1 MSSRHSTSRE
11 RERGHVT
18 AVTTAPLRVPLRVPV
33 SSALSRLRAWL
44 LAGVAATGLGLLFAA
59 QVYVAQRSAG
69 RPGEFWV
76 ASRIE
81 PQLIPWYVWAS
92 LAPLVMRGV
101 SHIAARAFGLLQQT
115 AAYLALAV
123 ACTVVHAAVT
133 ALALGWWWSFPSA
146 VPTNPGWHLLD
157 VLRTRGVVNLVVF
170 AALAAA
176 CLAIRQQ
183 RLAQQRTLTAA
194 RLETRLAEAEL
205 RALRAQLEPHFL
217 FNTLNAISAYVR
229 PAPDVAEAMVARLAD
244 VLRVVVDT
252 SRRRETTLRDEL
264 ALARSYLEI
273 HRVRFGDRLRIAW
286 RVDDAA
292 LDLPAPPLVLQPVIE
307 NAVRH
312 GVEARPQATLIT
324 VTAEVREAMVSVEV
338 RDTPDLSPVATTAGR
353 ATPPPSAALPAAGD
367 EGGDGGIGLS
377 NTRARLELLFGDRYD
392 LRLTRSEGGSTSV
405 HLAWPAG
412 GAALP
417 IAR

>member
-1 MSSRHSTSRE
+1 MTQS
-11 RERGHVT
+11 
-18 AVTTAPLRVPLRVPV
+18 
-33 SSALSRLRAWL
+33 SSAALAGTRAAARPRRPLGVTPLRAWL
-44 LAGVAATGLGLLFAA
+44 LAVLAATVLGLLFAA
-59 QVYVAQRSAG
+59 QIYLAQRGAG
-69 RPGEFWV
+69 RGGDFWV

-81 PQLIPWYVWAS
+81 PQLIPWYVWAC

-101 SHIAARAFGLLQQT
+101 GQVAAWRLGAPAQA

-123 ACTVVHAAVT
+123 AFVLAHAALT

-146 VPTNPGWHLLD
+146 VPTNPGWHLVNL
-157 VLRTRGVVNLVVF
+157 LRTRAAVNLLVF
-170 AALAAA
+170 AALAAGG
-176 CLAIRQQ
+176 LAVRQQ
-183 RLAQQRTLTAA
+183 RLAHERALEAA
-194 RLETRLAEAEL
+194 RLEARLAEAEL

-217 FNTLNAISAYVR
+217 FNTLNAIGAYVR

-244 VLRVVVDT
+244 VLRVVVGT

-273 HRVRFGDRLRIAW
+273 HRVRFGDRLRVAW

-312 GVEARPQATLIT
+312 GVEARPQTTLIT
-324 VTAEVREAMVSVEV
+324 VTARVREEMVSVEV
-338 RDTPDLSPVATTAGR
+338 RDTPDAPPAAATAER
-353 ATPPPSAALPAAGD
+353 ATPAPPAAGD
-367 EGGDGGIGLS
+367 ESGDGGIGLS
-377 NTRARLELLFGDRYD
+377 NTRARLELLFGDQYD

-405 HLAWPAG
+405 HLAWPAS
-412 GAALP
+412 GAALG

>member
-1 MSSRHSTSRE
+1 MSSRHSASRE
-11 RERGHVT
+11 HERGHVT
-18 AVTTAPLRVPLRVPV
+18 AVTPASLRVSVPSV
-33 SSALSRLRAWL
+33 LSGLRAWL

-59 QVYVAQRSAG
+59 QVYVVQRSAG
-69 RPGEFWV
+69 RTGEFWV

-101 SHIAARAFGLLQQT
+101 SHIAARAFGVLQQM

-123 ACTVVHAAVT
+123 ACTVVHAALT

-146 VPTNPGWHLLD
+146 VPTSPGWHLLD
-157 VLRTRGVVNLVVF
+157 VLRTRGVVNLVAF
-170 AALAAA
+170 AALVAA
-176 CLAIRQQ
+176 CLAIREQ
-183 RLAQQRTLTAA
+183 RLAQQRALTAA

-229 PAPDVAEAMVARLAD
+229 SAPDVAEAMVARLAD

-252 SRRRETTLRDEL
+252 SRRGETTLRDEL
-264 ALARSYLEI
+264 ALAQSYLEI
-273 HRVRFGDRLRIAW
+273 HRVRFGHRLRVAW
-286 RVDDAA
+286 QVDDAT
-292 LDLPAPPLVLQPVIE
+292 LDLAAPPLVLQPVIE

-312 GVEARPQATLIT
+312 GVEARPQRTLIT
-324 VTAEVREAMVSVEV
+324 VTAALRAEMVSVEV
-338 RDTPDLSPVATTAGR
+338 RDTPDGSPAATTEAR
-353 ATPPPSAALPAAGD
+353 TTPAPPGVGDPGVGD

-377 NTRARLELLFGDRYD
+377 NTRARLELLFGDQYD
-392 LRLTRSEGGSTSV
+392 LRLTRSEEGSTSV
-405 HLAWPAG
+405 HLAWPASRN
-412 GAALP
+412 GAQP
-417 IAR
+417 GVGR

>member
-1 MSSRHSTSRE
+1 MGGAR
-11 RERGHVT
+11 
-18 AVTTAPLRVPLRVPV
+18 
-33 SSALSRLRAWL
+33 

-59 QVYVAQRSAG
+59 QVYLAQRRAG
-69 RPGEFWV
+69 RTGEFWV

-101 SHIAARAFGLLQQT
+101 SQIAARAFGVLQQT

-123 ACTVVHAAVT
+123 ACTVVHAALT

-146 VPTNPGWHLLD
+146 VPTAPGWHFLD
-157 VLRTRGVVNLVVF
+157 VLRTRGVVNLVAF
-170 AALAAA
+170 AALVAA

-183 RLAQQRTLTAA
+183 RLAQQRALTAA

-252 SRRRETTLRDEL
+252 SRRPETTLRDEL
-264 ALARSYLEI
+264 ALAQSYLEI
-273 HRVRFGDRLRIAW
+273 HRVRFGDRLRVAW
-286 RVDDAA
+286 RVDNAA

-312 GVEARPQATLIT
+312 GVEARPQTTLIT
-324 VTAEVREAMVSVEV
+324 VTAEVREEMVSVEV
-338 RDTPDLSPVATTAGR
+338 RDTPESSSASPAATTAER
-353 ATPPPSAALPAAGD
+353 ATPVPPAAGD

-377 NTRARLELLFGDRYD
+377 NTRARLELLFGDQYD

-405 HLAWPAG
+405 HLAWPAS
-412 GAALP
+412 GAALGL
-417 IAR
+417 AR

>member
-1 MSSRHSTSRE
+1 MSSRDSASRE
-11 RERGHVT
+11 YKRSRVT
-18 AVTTAPLRVPLRVPV
+18 AVTPALLRVSMP
-33 SSALSRLRAWL
+33 SALARLRAWL

-59 QVYVAQRSAG
+59 QIYLAQRSAG
-69 RPGEFWV
+69 RTGEFWV
-76 ASRIE
+76 ADRIQ

-101 SHIAARAFGLLQQT
+101 SHIAARTLGVVQQT

-123 ACTVVHAAVT
+123 ACTVVHAALT

-146 VPTNPGWHLLD
+146 MPASPGWHLLD
-157 VLRTRGVVNLVVF
+157 VLRTRGVVNLVAF
-170 AALAAA
+170 GALVAA

-183 RLAQQRTLTAA
+183 RLAQQRALTAA

-229 PAPDVAEAMVARLAD
+229 SAPDVAEAMVARLAD

-252 SRRRETTLRDEL
+252 SRRGETTLRDEL
-264 ALARSYLEI
+264 ALARSFLEI
-273 HRVRFGDRLRIAW
+273 HRVRFGDRLRVDW

-312 GVEARPQATLIT
+312 GVEARPQTTLIT
-324 VTAEVREAMVSVEV
+324 VTAEVREEMVFVEV
-338 RDTPDLSPVATTAGR
+338 RDTPEASPAAMTAER
-353 ATPPPSAALPAAGD
+353 ATAVPPAAGQ

-377 NTRARLELLFGDRYD
+377 NTRARLELLFGDQYD
-392 LRLTRSEGGSTSV
+392 LRLTRAVGGATSV
-405 HLAWPAG
+405 HLAWPASRN
-412 GAALP
+412 GAELGV
-417 IAR
+417 AR